1 MIIAEG
7 VERRIV
13 RVRRRAFCILLTA
26 AVVSGCGQSPPSI
39 HVDAS
44 NPSRPFIEVRGL
56 AQADLSRLANANLT
70 PDEWSSLLRVSIR
83 STQPGNAG
91 EMPAMA
97 GRYTVEGTLRFWPSF
112 PLDPGRE
119 YEVRFD
125 PSNLARAGVDRGKA
139 VVGVV
144 SIPAVNRQP
153 STSVSAVHPSGD
165 VIPENNLRMYIT
177 FSSSMGQQGGLDH
190 IAFVDDGG
198 REVPDVVLPLDTE
211 LWNAERTRY
220 TVILDPGRVKKDIL
234 PNRRMGRPLHD
245 GEGITVVVKR
255 DWLDASGTPLVSEF
269 KHRYRVGPAEEEP
282 LHTADWRIAP
292 PAAGTRDPVTVTFPK
307 PLDYGLLQR
316 SLAVSRGSTTLTGDL
331 QIANGET
338 RWEFVPHSE
347 WQRGPYILT
356 ILPILEDLA
365 GNRIGRAFEV
375 MSKED
380 AVAPESSAPVS
391 VPFIVR

>member
-7 VERRIV
+7 ARRMAC
-13 RVRRRAFCILLTA
+13 VRRRLFCVLLIA
-26 AVVSGCGQSPPSI
+26 ASVSACGQSPPSI
-39 HVDAS
+39 RLDAT

-56 AQADLSRLANANLT
+56 SQADLSRLANANLT

-83 STQPGNAG
+83 STQASNAG
-91 EMPAMA
+91 DMPAMA
-97 GRYTVEGTLRFWPSF
+97 GRYTVDGTLRFWPSF

-119 YEVRFD
+119 YDVRFQ
-125 PSNLARAGVDRGKA
+125 PSNIGRAGVDAGRA
-139 VVGVV
+139 VAGVV
-144 SIPAVNRQP
+144 SIPAITRQP

-165 VIPENNLRMYIT
+165 VIPENNLRMYIS
-177 FSSSMGQQGGLDH
+177 FSSPMGQQGGLEH
-190 IAFVDDGG
+190 IAFFDDEG

-234 PNRRMGRPLHD
+234 PNRSMGRPLHK
-245 GEGITVVVKR
+245 GEGITVVVKKN
-255 DWLDASGTPLVSEF
+255 WLDANGTPLVSEF
-269 KHRYRVGPAEEEP
+269 RHRYRVGPADEKP
-282 LHTADWRIAP
+282 LYTGDWRIAS
-292 PAAGTRDPVTVTFPK
+292 PAAGSRDPVIVTFPQ

-316 SLAVSRGSTTLTGDL
+316 SLAVSRGATTL
-331 QIANGET
+331 AGET
-338 RWEFVPHSE
+338 RIADGESRWEFVPRSE
-347 WQRGPYILT
+347 WQRGPYTLT

-375 MSKED
+375 RSRGD
-380 AVAPESSAPVS
+380 AVPPESTAPVS